1 MAHKSE
7 ENLSVVRPPERLALD
22 VNAALRAIAT
32 TGKGR
37 CWYCDERLPRALV
50 AIRTGWDV
58 QRIEGERVAS
68 IILVC
73 PSCLRQKAE
82 CGEEEFHRRMA
93 QRFCNVTA

>member
-1 MAHKSE
+1 MRPE
-7 ENLSVVRPPERLALD
+7 ENLNVVRTPERLALN
-22 VNAALRAIAT
+22 VNAALHAIAT

-37 CWYCDERLPRALV
+37 CWYCDERLPRAAA

-73 PSCLRQKAE
+73 PSCLSRKAE
-82 CGEEEFHRRMA
+82 WGEEEFHRRMA

>member
-1 MAHKSE
+1 MRAV
-7 ENLSVVRPPERLALD
+7 NTPERLALD
-22 VNAALRAIAT
+22 VNLALRAIAT

-73 PSCLRQKAE
+73 PSCLSRKAE
-82 CGEEEFHRRMA
+82 WGEEEFHRRMA
-93 QRFCNVTA
+93 QRCCNVTA

>member
-1 MAHKSE
+1 MRAE
-7 ENLSVVRPPERLALD
+7 ENLDAVRPPERLALG

-37 CWYCDERLPRALV
+37 CWYCDDRLPRAAV
-50 AIRTGWDV
+50 AIRTGWYV

-73 PSCLRQKAE
+73 PNCLSLKAE
-82 CGEEEFHRRMA
+82 WGEEEFHRRMA